1 VVEQALN
8 ESVPVIA
15 RAPVL
20 PKFLAPAQIEAMIGG
35 CDPASVKGAR
45 DRAILLL
52 LWRLGLRSGEV
63 AGLRLGDIDWRAGT
77 VSIISGKGGEALAAW
92 LPERDH
98 VRPEHPR
105 IQQLRPTRPHRHS
118 FTLLPR
124 IPPSRATQNAVFR
137 LRGMMIETR
146 WEHILKTIS
155 SCCLRR

>member
-1 VVEQALN
+1 
-8 ESVPVIA
+8 
-15 RAPVL
+15 
-20 PKFLAPAQIEAMIGG
+20 MIGG

-105 IQQLRPTRPHRHS
+105 IQQLRPTCPHRHS
-118 FTLLPR
+118 FTLIPR
-124 IPPSRATQNAVFR
+124 IPPSSATQNAVFR

-146 WEHILKTIS
+146 WEHI
-155 SCCLRR
+155 